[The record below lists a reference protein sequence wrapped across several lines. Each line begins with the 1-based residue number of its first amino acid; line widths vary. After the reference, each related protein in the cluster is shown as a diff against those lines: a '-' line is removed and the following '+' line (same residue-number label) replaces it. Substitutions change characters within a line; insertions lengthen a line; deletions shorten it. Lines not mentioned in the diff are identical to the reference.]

1 MNNLLVAQSGG
12 PTSAINATI
21 AGVMT
26 CAFLSGKVD
35 KVYGAVNG
43 IQGVFEENFVDLNVK
58 LKSAEDLRLLCQT
71 PAAALGSCRFKLG
84 DLEKDQEQFE
94 SIIRIFRKHDIKY
107 FLIAGT
113 LLGAVRY

>member
-35 KVYGAVNG
+35 KVYGAING
-43 IQGVFEENFVDLNVK
+43 IQGVFHEKFVDLNEK
-58 LKSAEDLRLLCQT
+58 LN
-71 PAAALGSCRFKLG
+71 
-84 DLEKDQEQFE
+84 
-94 SIIRIFRKHDIKY
+94 
-107 FLIAGT
+107 GT
-113 LLGAVRY
+113 I